1 MKKKVSYIIT
11 IIMSIITVFP
21 IYAKTTTVTCG
32 KIQELPLKVLE
43 LSNTVINIMQIAV
56 PVILVIMGTVDL
68 VKAVSS
74 QKDDDIKKAQGV
86 FIKRLIMGALV
97 YFVVV
102 IVKLLISIIGNNNE
116 IWGCVECFVSN
127 ASKCK

>member
-1 MKKKVSYIIT
+1 MKNKVKYLIT
-11 IIMSIITVFP
+11 LISSIFIAAPV
-21 IYAKTTTVTCG
+21 YAATYVKCG
-32 KIQELPLKVLE
+32 KIQELPYKVLQ
-43 LSNTVINIMQIAV
+43 LSNTIINIMQIAV
-56 PVILVIMGTVDL
+56 PIILVLMGTVDL
-68 VKAVSS
+68 VKAISS

-102 IVKLLISIIGNNNE
+102 IVKLLISIIGNNNG

>member
-1 MKKKVSYIIT
+1 MKKKFSYIIT
-11 IIMSIITVFP
+11 TIMAIITVFP
-21 IYAKTTTVTCG
+21 IYAATYVKCG
-32 KIQELPLKVLE
+32 KIQELPYKALQI
-43 LSNTVINIMQIAV
+43 SNTIINIMQIAV
-56 PVILVIMGTVDL
+56 PVILVLMGTVDL
-68 VKAVSS
+68 VKAISS

-102 IVKLLISIIGNNNE
+102 IVKLLISVIGNNNG